1 MSHRT
6 EAVEEVTLDAIPDGV
21 VLADETGLVT
31 AMNAAARSMLRVGDG
46 VGKNLV
52 DVVAL
57 QDQAGNDWYS
67 SVNPYDGPRLR
78 SGIPEQSWFLADG
91 TELLLTVRL
100 QREVRQGPTTGVA
113 VCLRTSRA
121 RERLD
126 RERSDLVA
134 TVAHE
139 LRSPLTGVKGF
150 VATLLAKW
158 ERLND
163 DQKKLMLATVN
174 SDADRLSRLIAELL
188 DVARIDTGRLSLYPR
203 PVDFADSVDRVLAS
217 VRAGT
222 GREIVLD
229 AAPDLPQVFAD
240 PDKFVQVIT
249 NLLENAV
256 RHGEG
261 IVRIT
266 LEPLGEDDAFVGV
279 RMHVDDE
286 GSGISPEIRSR
297 VFTKFWKDGKRG
309 GSGLGM
315 YIVHGLV
322 TAHGGHVEIDDAP
335 SGGARITVTWPEDD
349 RRVD

>member
-1 MSHRT
+1 VSHHT
-6 EAVEEVTLDAIPDGV
+6 EVVEQVSLDAIPDGV
-21 VLADETGLVT
+21 VFADETGQVT
-31 AMNAAARSMLRVGDG
+31 AMNSAARTMLAVGDG
-46 VGKNLV
+46 VGKQLA

-57 QDQAGNDWYS
+57 QDQAGNDWFSTVDLYG
-67 SVNPYDGPRLR
+67 GPRLR
-78 SGIPEQSWFLADG
+78 SRIPEQSWFLSDG
-91 TELLLTVRL
+91 TELLLTVRIE
-100 QREVRQGPTTGVA
+100 REAKQGPTTGVV

-150 VATLLAKW
+150 VATLLSRW
-158 ERLND
+158 DRLND
-163 DQKKLMLATVN
+163 DQKKLMLNTVN
-174 SDADRLSRLIAELL
+174 SDADRLSRLIVELL

-203 PVDFADSVDRVLAS
+203 PVDFTQAVERVLAS

-222 GREIVLD
+222 GGEIVLD

-240 PDKFVQVIT
+240 PDKFVQVVT
-249 NLLENAV
+249 NLVENAV

-261 IVRIT
+261 VVRIT
-266 LEPLGEDDAFVGV
+266 LEPLGGDTPYPGV

-286 GSGISPEIRSR
+286 GEGISPDIRTR
-297 VFTKFWKDGKRG
+297 VFTKFWKHGTRG

-322 TAHGGHVEIDDAP
+322 TAHGGSIEIGEAP
-335 SGGARITVTWPEDD
+335 GGGARITISWPQDD
-349 RRVD
+349 RRTD